1 MKGASEGGE
10 SPVSSTLLRLECSS
24 TGEHHAADLLHTTS
38 RAGRPLLARYD
49 LERSARTLTRDS
61 LRRRR
66 HDMWRYVEVMPVQN
80 PRHVVS
86 LGEGMTPL
94 LAAPRL
100 GAELGRGNLRR
111 GNLGL
116 RNLWVKDE
124 GRNPTGTF
132 KARGLSAAVSRAVEL
147 GATAVALPTAGNAG
161 AAAAAYAARAGLEC
175 HVAMPR
181 DAPRSV
187 QGEVR
192 SYGAELTLIDGLIHD
207 AGAYI
212 AEGCR
217 AHGWLDLATLREP
230 YRLEGKK
237 TMGYELWE
245 QFGAL
250 GDSDDSGSSGENVP
264 ELPDVIV
271 YPTGG
276 GTGLIGMWKA
286 FDELAAMGKI
296 GDRRPRMISVQPEG
310 CAPVVR
316 AFDAGAARCE
326 PWEDATTVAPG
337 IRVPRV
343 FADDLVLAAIYESGG
358 QAVAVSDEAI
368 VDAMHRM
375 GRLEGLDP
383 APEGAATLAALE
395 RLVEQGHV
403 GPDEHVVLFDCGT
416 GLKHPELRPTS

>member
-1 MKGASEGGE
+1 MIP
-10 SPVSSTLLRLECSS
+10 PVSDESGSRGIRSTLRHLECSS
-24 TGEHHAADLLHTTS
+24 TGERHEVDTLQTTS

-49 LERSARTLTRDS
+49 LERAASTLTPGA

-66 HDMWRYVEVMPVQN
+66 HDMWRYTEVMPVQD
-80 PRHVVS
+80 PRQIVG
-86 LGEGMTPL
+86 LGEGMSPL

-100 GAELGRGNLRR
+100 GAE
-111 GNLGL
+111 LGL

-132 KARGLSAAVSRAVEL
+132 KARGLSAAVSRAREL
-147 GATAVALPTAGNAG
+147 GAAAVALPTAGNAG
-161 AAAAAYAARAGLEC
+161 AAASAYAARAGLEC

-181 DAPRSV
+181 DAPESV
-187 QGEVR
+187 QAEVR
-192 SYGAELTLIDGLIHD
+192 SYGAELTLVDGLIHD
-207 AGAYI
+207 AGAFI
-212 AEGCR
+212 ARGCR
-217 AHGWLDLATLREP
+217 EHGWLDLATLREP

-245 QFGAL
+245 QFAAL
-250 GDSDDSGSSGENVP
+250 ESAMDEEAP

-286 FDELAAMGKI
+286 FAELASMGKI
-296 GDRRPRMISVQPEG
+296 GGKRPRMVSVQPEG

-316 AFDAGAARCE
+316 AFDVGATRCE
-326 PWEDATTVAPG
+326 PWEDAATVAPG

-343 FADDLVLAAIYESGG
+343 FADDLVMAAIYESGG
-358 QAVAVSDEAI
+358 RAVAVSDEAI
-368 VDAMHRM
+368 VEAMCRM

-395 RLVEQGHV
+395 LLVEQGHV
-403 GPDEHVVLFDCGT
+403 DLDEHVVLFDCGT
-416 GLKHPELRPTS
+416 GLKHPELRPPG

>member
-1 MKGASEGGE
+1 MIH
-10 SPVSSTLLRLECSS
+10 STLRNLECSS
-24 TGEHHAADLLHTTS
+24 TGERHEADTLQTTS

-49 LERSARTLTRDS
+49 LERAASTLTLDA

-66 HDMWRYVEVMPVQN
+66 HDMWRYAEVMPVQD
-80 PRHVVS
+80 PRHVVG
-86 LGEGMTPL
+86 LGEGMTSL
-94 LAAPRL
+94 LAMPRL
-100 GAELGRGNLRR
+100 GAE
-111 GNLGL
+111 LGL

-124 GRNPTGTF
+124 GSNPTGTF

-161 AAAAAYAARAGLEC
+161 AAASAYAARAGLEC

-181 DAPRSV
+181 DAPESV
-187 QGEVR
+187 QAEVR

-207 AGAYI
+207 AGAFI
-212 AEGCR
+212 ARGCKE
-217 AHGWLDLATLREP
+217 HGWLDLATLREP

-245 QFGAL
+245 QFAGL
-250 GDSDDSGSSGENVP
+250 GDETP

-286 FDELAAMGKI
+286 FAELGEMGKI
-296 GDRRPRMISVQPEG
+296 GSRGDSRRPRMVSVQPEG

-316 AFDAGAARCE
+316 AFDAGATKCE
-326 PWEDATTVAPG
+326 PWEDAATVAPG

-343 FADDLVLAAIYESGG
+343 FADDLVLGAIYESGG
-358 QAVAVSDEAI
+358 RAVAVSDDDL
-368 VDAMHRM
+368 VDAMRRM

-395 RLVEQGHV
+395 ILVEQGHV
-403 GPDEHVVLFDCGT
+403 AADEHVVLFDCGT
-416 GLKHPELRPTS
+416 GLKHPELRPTSPTG

>member
-1 MKGASEGGE
+1 MIQ
-10 SPVSSTLLRLECSS
+10 STLRHLECSA
-24 TGEHHAADLLHTTS
+24 TGEHHDAETLQTTS

-49 LERSARTLTRDS
+49 LERAAETLS
-61 LRRRR
+61 LGALRRRR
-66 HDMWRYVEVMPVQN
+66 HDMWRFAEVMPVRD
-80 PRHVVS
+80 PRHVVA

-100 GAELGRGNLRR
+100 GAEMGS
-111 GNLGL
+111 GL
-116 RNLWVKDE
+116 RHLWIKDE
-124 GRNPTGTF
+124 GHNPTGTF

-161 AAAAAYAARAGLEC
+161 AAASAYAARAGLEC

-181 DAPRSV
+181 DAPESV
-187 QGEVR
+187 QAEVR
-192 SYGAELTLIDGLIHD
+192 SYGAELTLVDGLIHD
-207 AGAYI
+207 AGAFI

-217 AHGWLDLATLREP
+217 EQGWLDLATLREP

-245 QFGAL
+245 QFAGL
-250 GDSDDSGSSGENVP
+250 EVSDGGTLDGETP

-286 FDELAAMGKI
+286 FAELAEMGKI
-296 GDRRPRMISVQPEG
+296 GSKRPRMISVQPEG

-316 AFDAGAARCE
+316 AFEAGSTRCE
-326 PWEDATTVAPG
+326 PWEDAATVAPG

-343 FADDLVLAAIYESGG
+343 FADDLVMAAIYESGG
-358 QAVAVSDEAI
+358 RAVAVSDDAI
-368 VDAMHRM
+368 VDAMRRM

-395 RLVEQGHV
+395 LLVEQGHV
-403 GPDEHVVLFDCGT
+403 DPDEHIVLFDCGT
-416 GLKHPELRPTS
+416 GLKHPELRPL